1 MTLVSRW
8 AVWLIAAVV
17 VAVLGIKVL
26 HVDPSVWTVLT
37 TGLALAVAYLVVHEL
52 PLGGILDVVT
62 TSRRQR
68 KVRRHDLRQ
77 VGFGGSLPKAA
88 RYPDSRD
95 LDARGPVERRLTVE
109 EPEPAGGRELPDY
122 VPRDIDPLIDE
133 YVASPGL
140 VILEGPQASGKTR
153 TAYAALLRAD
163 AHRRLVVPSDPQA
176 LRHLAD
182 VRDSAG
188 DAIVWLDDL
197 ELYLREGGLDA
208 RVLEKLSGSTLLAT
222 LRSEERGALEAIDGK
237 LGRDI
242 AQVLGRATVIAIPS
256 AWTAEEFQ
264 RADETDDPLLA
275 AAMSNRH
282 GLQITEYLAA
292 APQLYARWRG
302 ARDGR
307 QALGG
312 AIVTAALDA
321 RRCGFSGPVP
331 RALLTALAPH
341 YLAPHELRWGTAEA
355 FDDAFAWAVTPV
367 RGLAGCLL
375 PAYDDCFE
383 PFDHLIAV
391 RSATAGLDS
400 VPDPVWEV
408 LADRM
413 PIADVLQFVRDAQG
427 EGRHGA
433 AERVLVTSLISNPDD
448 AELSAALGSVLSI
461 DATRLDEAEDWLRR
475 AAEAGHPGA
484 MANLGRLLAAD
495 PDRHAESERWY
506 RKASGETRQ
515 RVAAEAEA
523 GDQQVAV
530 AVEAEEEAAAP
541 APAGAGWL
549 DAALASE
556 RGPVVK
562 LLDRV
567 LGRSSAAAAERFGER
582 VQKTLEWLA
591 DRLRRRHVSVLDPDE
606 LGPEWL
612 PAPRLSW
619 VLGRGVRLGA
629 GLVETAV
636 AMTLAVAFTAVVV
649 TRFSATLEMPPGQAA
664 TAWLLLAA
672 AVVAGSVRAAGRS
685 QAVTRQP
692 ADRRFKTWSPLEA
705 GWRWWAGAL
714 GWIVAGLYGWA
725 AAYLVALLV
734 SGRQSWWL
742 LAGGLLVL
750 AVSAPFVIDRA
761 GRRALRWWQPVTVKT
776 EPYAPLYAG
785 VRGAAVIAV
794 VSAASTVVAAG
805 ALSFGAVRVFELGV
819 GPAVWVGLA
828 VAAAVGAFL
837 HDGGLV
843 WMRHLGTRMG
853 AWQRGMSLSR
863 RFFDVATE
871 REVLVRVPAGYT
883 FTDVEQSRELAR
895 AHRAR

>member
-1 MTLVSRW
+1 MSRW
-8 AVWLIAAVV
+8 AVWLIAAFV
-17 VAVLGIKVL
+17 VAILGIKVL
-26 HVDPSVWTVLT
+26 HIDPSVWTVVA

-68 KVRRHDLRQ
+68 RVRRHELRQ

-88 RYPDSRD
+88 RYSDSRD
-95 LDARGPVERRLTVE
+95 LDARGPVERRLAAD
-109 EPEPAGGRELPDY
+109 EPEPSGGRELPGY

-133 YVASPGL
+133 YLANSGL

-153 TAYAALLRAD
+153 TAYAALGRAD
-163 AHRRLVVPSDPQA
+163 GHRRLIVPSDPLA

-182 VRDSAG
+182 VHDNAR

-208 RVLEKLSGSTLLAT
+208 HVLEKLSGLTLLAT
-222 LRSEERGALEAIDGK
+222 LRSEERSALEALDGK

-256 AWTAEEFQ
+256 AWTAEEFR

-341 YLAPHELRWGTAEA
+341 YLAPHELRWGTADA

-383 PFDHLIAV
+383 PFDHLTTV
-391 RSATAGLDS
+391 RSATAGLES

-413 PIADVLQFVRDAQG
+413 PVADVLQFVRDAQG
-427 EGRHGA
+427 EGRHGT

-461 DATRLDEAEDWLRR
+461 DATRHDEAEDWLRR
-475 AAEAGHPGA
+475 AADAGHPGA

-495 PDRHAESERWY
+495 PKRHEESERWY

-523 GDQQVAV
+523 EDQQAAV
-530 AVEAEEEAAAP
+530 VVETSVEEGP
-541 APAGAGWL
+541 APVAEAGWL
-549 DAALASE
+549 DAVLASE
-556 RGPVVK
+556 RGPLVK

-629 GLVETAV
+629 GLLETAV

-649 TRFSATLEMPPGQAA
+649 TRFSATLEMPPWQAA

-692 ADRRFKTWSPLEA
+692 ADRRFKTWGPLEA

-725 AAYLVALLV
+725 AAYLVAVLV
-734 SGRQSWWL
+734 SGSRSWL
-742 LAGGLLVL
+742 LPVGGLLVL

-785 VRGAAVIAV
+785 VGGAAVIAM
-794 VSAASTVVAAG
+794 VSAASTIVAAG
-805 ALSFGAVRVFELGV
+805 ALAFGAVRVFELGV
-819 GPAVWVGLA
+819 GPAVWAGLA

-871 REVLVRVPAGYT
+871 REVLVRVPAGFS
-883 FTDVEQSRELAR
+883 FTDEEESRDLAR
-895 AHRAR
+895 AFRAR